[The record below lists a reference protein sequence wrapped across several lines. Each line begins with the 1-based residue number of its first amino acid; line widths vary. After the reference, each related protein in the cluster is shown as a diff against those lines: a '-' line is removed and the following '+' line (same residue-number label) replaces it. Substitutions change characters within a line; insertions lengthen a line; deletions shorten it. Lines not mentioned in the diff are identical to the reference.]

1 MGIIFKRN
9 DFVKLIYQYR
19 REKGD
24 QDVSQTVRN
33 TTKMVQEGIKYEV
46 QPANKPF
53 FLALRDLL
61 CLLPVANIFL
71 KLAKSSVLQFYFC
84 YIITIK

>member
-24 QDVSQTVRN
+24 QDVSHKQ
-33 TTKMVQEGIKYEV
+33 
-46 QPANKPF
+46 
-53 FLALRDLL
+53 
-61 CLLPVANIFL
+61 
-71 KLAKSSVLQFYFC
+71 
-84 YIITIK
+84 